1 MKRNSNS
8 IQLPP
13 LETALQ
19 KQFKAD
25 AGIVRKA
32 FDLVEENR
40 AAFAANALKFG
51 LCALAAKSIVG
62 HGKFG
67 KWLSEALSDGG
78 NVRPIA
84 ERTAKDYIGLAK
96 VFIEKLSIPN
106 KLPVALSEGIDD
118 VCGRYA
124 IARNDFNINEFL
136 ADHEKTTELLDS
148 TVRGMTLTQLRQL
161 LREGAERAY
170 SDEQAEQSK
179 PQPKNNLRG
188 LQSGNAGGGQSA
200 QMLLWEDWTN
210 NLAEFDK
217 LTKHK
222 DIVRLPLEK
231 LVLIE
236 RSLEDRLDEIKN
248 LIKHC
253 GE

>member
-1 MKRNSNS
+1 MKKSQKS
-8 IQLPP
+8 TELTP

-19 KQFKAD
+19 KQFKPD

-67 KWLSEALSDGG
+67 KWLSEALSDSG
-78 NVRPIA
+78 NARPMA

-96 VFIEKLSIPN
+96 IFVEKFSAADKLSGRLAETVELFKEQFDSSFDIGI
-106 KLPVALSEGIDD
+106 VLSN
-118 VCGRYA
+118 A
-124 IARNDFNINEFL
+124 KQTEFL
-136 ADHEKTTELLDS
+136 IDS

-170 SDEQAEQSK
+170 SDEQTEQSK
-179 PQPKNNLRG
+179 PQPKNNLRA
-188 LQSGNAGGGQSA
+188 LQSGNAGGQSA

>member
-1 MKRNSNS
+1 MKKSQKS
-8 IQLPP
+8 TEITP

-40 AAFAANALKFG
+40 SAFAVNALKFG

-67 KWLSEALSDGG
+67 KWLSEALSDNG
-78 NVRPIA
+78 NLRPMA
-84 ERTAKDYIGLAK
+84 ERTAKDYMGLAK
-96 VFIEKLSIPN
+96 VFVDKFSTPN

-124 IARNDFNINEFL
+124 IARSDFKINEFL
-136 ADHEKTTELLDS
+136 ADHEKTSELLDS

-179 PQPKNNLRG
+179 PQPKNNLHG
-188 LQSGNAGGGQSA
+188 LQGRDSSGGQMTFFNELFDEVRATIEIKRVNDPRFLQLSKEEMGDLGNYLIEQGKA
-200 QMLLWEDWTN
+200 IL
-210 NLAEFDK
+210 NLAK
-217 LTKHK
+217 
-222 DIVRLPLEK
+222 EK
-231 LVLIE
+231 QE
-236 RSLEDRLDEIKN
+236 
-248 LIKHC
+248 
-253 GE
+253 